1 VCLFPTG
8 FMHRDIKP
16 ENVFLDD
23 HRNVLL
29 GDFGLGGK
37 WCSLAPTNAT
47 CGSLNY
53 AGMFFF
59 IQKKKKQSSLTNF
72 STFQLLKFCK
82 RITTLDLKW
91 IYGAAVLFSI

>member
-1 VCLFPTG
+1 
-8 FMHRDIKP
+8 MHRDIKP

>member
-1 VCLFPTG
+1 MLFLWFFVFYHVG

-16 ENVFLDD
+16 ENVFLDEK
-23 HRNVLL
+23 RNVLL

-53 AGMFFF
+53 AGLNCHIFV
-59 IQKKKKQSSLTNF
+59 S
-72 STFQLLKFCK
+72 
-82 RITTLDLKW
+82 
-91 IYGAAVLFSI
+91 A